1 MLLLPLTR
9 WYNDAT
15 ALAGYATTM
24 MLMMNK
30 SKQKNDIALL
40 SKRPWS
46 RRGPGAGSGSSS
58 IHRQWSAGKQT
69 LKLGR

>member
-30 SKQKNDIALL
+30 SKQKMTLL
-40 SKRPWS
+40 YY
-46 RRGPGAGSGSSS
+46 RRGPGRGVA
-58 IHRQWSAGKQT
+58 QE
-69 LKLGR
+69 